1 MNLIIEINS
10 DIHEIQ
16 INRLLVYFQGCTKD
30 LHHEIKSLDR
40 SLIMLVGSIYFS
52 YILRERVGTRTM
64 CNKTTSVEYI
74 LLLGCFCSNEAN
86 KNVWWEYRS
95 WCNEPCH
102 FNSFHTKYTIRNSIG
117 KDDWTVY
124 CRCEWYR
131 RLNYTSIAL
140 PCYLVWLRIKDHSF
154 LFVWH
159 VQYSSF
165 SFLFEPFFHFLCALM
180 KVIILG

>member
-1 MNLIIEINS
+1 MKAYPAKRYQYANGIIFGGLNVSIKVFHIFSNLIIEIYS
-10 DIHEIQ
+10 DVHEIQ

-86 KNVWWEYRS
+86 KNV
-95 WCNEPCH
+95 
-102 FNSFHTKYTIRNSIG
+102 
-117 KDDWTVY
+117 
-124 CRCEWYR
+124 
-131 RLNYTSIAL
+131 
-140 PCYLVWLRIKDHSF
+140 
-154 LFVWH
+154 
-159 VQYSSF
+159 
-165 SFLFEPFFHFLCALM
+165 
-180 KVIILG
+180 